1 MIQIKLKELLI
12 NNFCY
17 LPMGDNYLSISY
29 LQLGLSVLLILI
41 NVVLSLVLRLG
52 LEKSLIIASVRMIV
66 QLLLIGYVLEWL
78 FTLSNPW
85 LVIAIALL
93 MAGVAGM
100 SAVNRTSRRFPGIY
114 WRSLLSVLV
123 ASFLITNLSVAGIIQ
138 VQPWYNPQYLI
149 PMLGMILGNTLTGIS
164 LGLDRF
170 MEGLVT
176 NRNAIETLLAL
187 GANRWEASHREIK
200 NAVRTGMIPIINS
213 MMVMGLVSLPGMM
226 TGQILAGANP
236 LDAVRYQIIITF
248 AIASGSALGTLGVVL
263 LAWLA
268 LFTPNHQLKIDK
280 LITN

>member
-1 MIQIKLKELLI
+1 MMQIKLKELLI

-29 LQLGLSVLLILI
+29 LQLGFSVLLILI

-93 MAGVAGM
+93 MAGVAGI

-263 LAWLA
+263 LGWLA
-268 LFTPNHQLKIDK
+268 LFTPSHQLKIDK
-280 LITN
+280 LIAD